1 MDGHSPV
8 HFGVSKRGGYTVTC
22 PNWTWKR
29 KILNSEI
36 LVHLIFI
43 QTHLGLL
50 LQSGSCWKTLMFAA
64 LISPIGPCHL
74 RTRRLDPKVF
84 ESWSIILSSTVDV
97 LIRFTMPMK
106 LNNHKVYHQS
116 VGIFSAYFWYSGQIY
131 TSICLNM
138 SGTPK
143 FDGLYWFV
151 IYFLRGI
158 SLYINEH
165 CYTIGGRI

>member
-50 LQSGSCWKTLMFAA
+50 LQSGSCWKTLMFGA

-74 RTRRLDPKVF
+74 RTRRLDPKVI
-84 ESWSIILSSTVDV
+84 ESWSIILSSIVDV

-106 LNNHKVYHQS
+106 LKKHKVYHQS
-116 VGIFSAYFWYSGQIY
+116 VGVACLLLVFWTDLHIDLSEHVGY
-131 TSICLNM
+131 
-138 SGTPK
+138 PK
-143 FDGLYWFV
+143 IWWLVLVCHRFP
-151 IYFLRGI
+151 
-158 SLYINEH
+158 
-165 CYTIGGRI
+165 